1 SESSYRLLNDLL
13 FGFFALFIFGSTF
26 SIAIA
31 QISAGLSV
39 ALFIIII
46 ILTRYNPF
54 TSSLRWFYCLVG
66 LYIVWLFFTAAI
78 GPTPW
83 KSMALLR
90 EDWLFVIVPVGIY
103 LFNFDRYRHKLPAAL
118 AAGVL
123 LVSVYGIIQHFTGTH
138 WFKSG
143 ELLGAPGHGY
153 RVEGNFSIAITFG
166 NYFGT
171 ASLFLLGYALSAGK
185 RCLGK
190 KFFFILSSST
200 LGIMAAMLSYG
211 RGVIIAVIAALI
223 VMGFMLGRRY
233 LLYAVC
239 FLAMVVA
246 VALFVSTGLKDR
258 FTTQMDTEIK
268 GEYEGSRIF
277 IWKNSLAVIRE
288 HPLFGVGAGNFRR
301 AYTSHLRPD
310 IPDSRKHAHAH
321 NDLLNVAAV
330 SGIPGAVIF
339 AALWLATFGYFW
351 KGRRKTRDDP
361 YAGALFLGAGLGS
374 LVFFLSALT
383 EATFADE
390 EVRQMLMFIWAAGL
404 WWWYNSTETDRP
416 AATKRA

>member
-1 SESSYRLLNDLL
+1 ML

-31 QISAGLSV
+31 QISVGLAV
-39 ALFIIII
+39 ALFIVIV
-46 ILTRYNPF
+46 ILTGYNPF
-54 TSSLRWFYCLVG
+54 VYPLRWFYYLAG
-66 LYIVWLFFTAAI
+66 LYIAWLFFTAAV

-90 EDWLFVIVPVGIY
+90 EDWLFIIVPIGIY
-103 LFNFDRYRHKLPAAL
+103 LFNLDRYRHKLPVAL
-118 AAGVL
+118 AAGVM
-123 LVSVYGIIQHFTGTH
+123 LVSIYGIIQHFTGTH
-138 WFKSG
+138 WFKNG

-166 NYFGT
+166 NYYGT
-171 ASLFLLGYALSAGK
+171 ASLFLLGYALAAGK
-185 RCLGK
+185 RCLGNM
-190 KFFFILSSST
+190 FIFILSSSA
-200 LGIMAAMLSYG
+200 LGILAAILSLG
-211 RGVIIAVIAALI
+211 RGVIIAVIVTLI
-223 VMGFMLGRRY
+223 VMGLMLGRRY
-233 LLYAVC
+233 FVYAVC
-239 FLAMVVA
+239 FLAVVAA

-277 IWKNSLAVIRE
+277 IWKNSLAVIGE
-288 HPLFGVGAGNFRR
+288 HPLVGVGAGNFRR
-301 AYTSHLRPD
+301 VYASHLRPD

-321 NDLLNVAAV
+321 NDLMNVAAV

-351 KGRRKTRDDP
+351 KGWRRTRDDP
-361 YAGALFLGAGLGS
+361 GAGAFIVGAGLGS

-404 WWWYNSTETDRP
+404 WWWYNK
-416 AATKRA
+416 AATDSPEASKRA